1 MNHYGTMGGG
11 HYTAYCKN
19 FLNNRWYEFDDSR
32 VCEIKPRDAVTD
44 NAYVLF
50 YRMRD

>member
-1 MNHYGTMGGG
+1 MGGG

-32 VCEIKPRDAVTD
+32 VSQIDPRNSIT
-44 NAYVLF
+44 
-50 YRMRD
+50 